1 MKRFVAAV
9 AVSLALLGAAP
20 RSEANGAISMDVR
33 DLDVY
38 DVARL
43 LSTQSKLN
51 VVVDQSVAHHPITLR
66 LKHVTFD
73 EAMRTLAQSND
84 LEAVRVGDVV
94 YLGTTEAM
102 NRRYPAG
109 NGTTNARFSIVNGST
124 DEIVKSLNDA
134 LPKGTLVVGDKRTGT
149 VVVTG
154 SPMSVGRARTLI
166 TMLDGTSTTL
176 DRVVPMRYVKAADA
190 LKALQST
197 LQMTAPSS
205 AYASSQQNAIV
216 LTGTN
221 DFLRLATDLI
231 ERVDRPGQQV
241 RYDVAV
247 TDLTPT
253 ETSDIGFLFGG
264 IDINGVPH
272 AGSGSTVTTFLKSS
286 IQVNATINAL
296 VTRGEAKILARPT
309 LSSLNNVAA
318 SLLVGE
324 QYPILYFDAR
334 TGNQEVQFVNVGV
347 NLNVTPTIGT
357 DGAITTE
364 LETDYSQIAGTIST
378 FPIIATRKANRRYA
392 STTARR
398 SSSPASSTTSIK

>member
-1 MKRFVAAV
+1 
-9 AVSLALLGAAP
+9 
-20 RSEANGAISMDVR
+20 
-33 DLDVY
+33 
-38 DVARL
+38 
-43 LSTQSKLN
+43 
-51 VVVDQSVAHHPITLR
+51 
-66 LKHVTFD
+66 
-73 EAMRTLAQSND
+73 
-84 LEAVRVGDVV
+84 
-94 YLGTTEAM
+94 
-102 NRRYPAG
+102 
-109 NGTTNARFSIVNGST
+109 
-124 DEIVKSLNDA
+124 
-134 LPKGTLVVGDKRTGT
+134 
-149 VVVTG
+149 
-154 SPMSVGRARTLI
+154 
-166 TMLDGTSTTL
+166 
-176 DRVVPMRYVKAADA
+176 MRYVKAADA

-378 FPIIATRKANRRYA
+378 FPIIATRKAQSTLRVHDGETIVIAGLFNDIDQVTISKVPFLGDIPFLGEIFRNRLHQRTKDEVVFLITPHLVADGSPYA
-392 STTARR
+392 AAPPTGVHAL
-398 SSSPASSTTSIK
+398 